1 MKNLQITVG
10 ILSLTLAFM
19 LTSCTNSE
27 KRNNPSDQNIKDE
40 TRLGGLGNIDD
51 AKIVETDAILT
62 TYLYMKDALVN
73 EDSKIA
79 AEAGKDMV
87 TQFNDFETD
96 RYGENNQQELKEIIE
111 DATEHAQHISENP
124 IDHQREHFDI
134 LSKDIIDLIAITGT
148 GKKLYQAYC
157 PMYNNNK
164 GAQWL
169 SESKDIQNPY
179 FGSKMMTCGEVQKVI
194 N

>member
-1 MKNLQITVG
+1 MKTLQTTVG

-19 LTSCTNSE
+19 FTSCTNSE
-27 KRNNPSDQNIKDE
+27 KRNNPSDQNSKDE
-40 TRLGGLGNIDD
+40 TRLLGLDNVDGSLEQSD
-51 AKIVETDAILT
+51 AVLT

-79 AEAGKDMV
+79 AEAGKDLV

-111 DATEHAQHISENP
+111 DATEHAQHISDNP

-134 LSKDIIDLIAITGT
+134 LSKDMIDLIAITGT

>member
-1 MKNLQITVG
+1 MKTLQITVG
-10 ILSLTLAFM
+10 ILSLTLAFI

-40 TRLGGLGNIDD
+40 TRLGNIDD

-73 EDSKIA
+73 EDNKIA
-79 AEAGKDMV
+79 AKAGKDMV

-96 RYGENNQQELKEIIE
+96 IYGENNQQELKEIIE

-124 IDHQREHFDI
+124 IDHQREHFDM
-134 LSKDIIDLIAITGT
+134 LSKDMIDLIAITGT
-148 GKKLYQAYC
+148 EKKLYQAYC

-169 SESKDIQNPY
+169 SESQDIQNPY

>member
-1 MKNLQITVG
+1 MKTLQTTVG

-19 LTSCTNSE
+19 FTSCTNSE
-27 KRNNPSDQNIKDE
+27 KRNNPSDQNSKDE
-40 TRLGGLGNIDD
+40 TRLSGLDNVDGSLEQSD
-51 AKIVETDAILT
+51 AVLT

-79 AEAGKDMV
+79 AEAGKDLV

-111 DATEHAQHISENP
+111 DATEHAQHISDNP

-134 LSKDIIDLIAITGT
+134 LSKDMIDLIAITGT

>member
-1 MKNLQITVG
+1 MKTLQTTVG

-19 LTSCTNSE
+19 FTSCTNSE
-27 KRNNPSDQNIKDE
+27 KRNNPSDQNSKDE
-40 TRLGGLGNIDD
+40 TRLSGLDNVDGSLEQSD
-51 AKIVETDAILT
+51 AVLT

-79 AEAGKDMV
+79 AEAGKDLV

-111 DATEHAQHISENP
+111 DATEHAQHISDNP

-134 LSKDIIDLIAITGT
+134 LSKDMIDLIAITGT

-179 FGSKMMTCGEVQKVI
+179 FGSKMMTCGEVQKVF